1 MMPQRMVLSRR
12 RGFDLQAE
20 SARINGLP
28 ARVVGRPSRW
38 GNPFSVP
45 DMQARFGLDAAAAR
59 AKAVELHR
67 QWLEGTIEPA
77 LSPGE
82 RQHQTPFAPT
92 WRAGTWPAG
101 ARWMTPAMPI
111 PSCGLLTFSFTTSQS
126 LRP

>member
-20 SARINGLP
+20 SARINGLQ
-28 ARVVGRPSRW
+28 AQVVGRPSRW

-45 DMQARFGLDAAAAR
+45 DIQARFGLDAASAR

-82 RQHQTPFAPT
+82 APT
-92 WRAGTWPAG
+92 PDAVRADLAG
-101 ARWMTPAMPI
+101 KNLACWCSLDGPCHADT
-111 PSCGLLTFSFTTSQS
+111 LLRIAN
-126 LRP
+126 L